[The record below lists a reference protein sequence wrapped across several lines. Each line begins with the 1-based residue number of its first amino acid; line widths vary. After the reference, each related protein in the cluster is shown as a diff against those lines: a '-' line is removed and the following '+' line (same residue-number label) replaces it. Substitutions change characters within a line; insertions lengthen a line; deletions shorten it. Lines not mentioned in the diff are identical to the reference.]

1 MAEGKFAT
9 VINCMDGRTQSPA
22 IELMKKQFMVDY
34 VDSITQPGPI
44 KILSSTENQEQIDS
58 IKNRLDISVTK
69 HGSKAVGIVAH
80 FDCAGNPVEKK
91 KQLLQLDQSV
101 ELVKSWGFDIKVIKI
116 WVDEHW
122 KAFSL

>member
-22 IELMKKQFMVDY
+22 MELMKKQFMVDY
-34 VDSITQPGPI
+34 VDTITEPGPT
-44 KILSSTENQEQIDS
+44 KILSSDENQVQIDS

-91 KQLLQLDQSV
+91 KQLIQLDQSV
-101 ELVKSWGFDIKVIKI
+101 ELVKSWGFDIEVIKI